1 MEVAIELVR
10 SSPYQP
16 RLTFDIDDLK
26 EEIQKDGLLSA
37 LVVRKRDE
45 YYELLDG
52 ERRWRTLKE
61 LGWKTVPV
69 DIMEVDDHTARRSVY
84 KLNKIRENYTVEEEA
99 RYFKKL
105 ADEGMKPYQ
114 IETELGVDHHWV
126 LACLNVFKF
135 PEDIQK
141 HVFRLG
147 GHPIYFYMS
156 DVEDLET
163 MISRDP
169 EQAIAIAKQIIEE
182 RLTTEERRKL
192 IGKRVTVIDEARL
205 EAVEKALPEI
215 APEVAKLETPEDLER
230 AAEALRREARRRLEE
245 SMTAEERAAR
255 EAERA
260 VKLEEIQRRAEE
272 RKRRNQEERQRLEE
286 QAMRKAR
293 HELKTDEEFVKEA
306 LDSMPVEL
314 RDKVVYDVEHLSKE
328 ELTAGKPP
336 ETMLDEGLKL
346 EGRILNL
353 ASELDADYIRLVP
366 EAQRLKVIMALR
378 ILLDE
383 IYRAL
388 ETLTGERRKEVEG
401 IIEGEVKELQ

>member
-1 MEVAIELVR
+1 
-10 SSPYQP
+10 
-16 RLTFDIDDLK
+16 
-26 EEIQKDGLLSA
+26 
-37 LVVRKRDE
+37 
-45 YYELLDG
+45 
-52 ERRWRTLKE
+52 
-61 LGWKTVPV
+61 
-69 DIMEVDDHTARRSVY
+69 
-84 KLNKIRENYTVEEEA
+84 
-99 RYFKKL
+99 
-105 ADEGMKPYQ
+105 
-114 IETELGVDHHWV
+114 
-126 LACLNVFKF
+126 
-135 PEDIQK
+135 
-141 HVFRLG
+141 LG